1 MVRIFVLVFTL
12 LHNHVR
18 TSEKS
23 ICSRYIQI
31 YLWHSDALFDV
42 SLWIQSHGM
51 LQFIGSVTHY
61 TVNSHLILTLNL
73 KLWNVVI
80 TTGHILETSG
90 RQIFSFIILSKPN
103 RNISLDFRT
112 LLKVLL
118 RLLLSPNKWMFDLS
132 QTMNIGK
139 KEAIFILD
147 SPQTR
152 QLGLNEQRRLVSK
165 EGKLNP
171 I

>member
-18 TSEKS
+18 TSEKIFVPDIFKY
-23 ICSRYIQI
+23 ICDTLTRFLMFRYGFS
-31 YLWHSDALFDV
+31 HMV
-42 SLWIQSHGM
+42 CCSL
-51 LQFIGSVTHY
+51 LEVAF